1 MAPGHP
7 ASSPTRTLPLLS
19 CSGKRA
25 KIFFKS
31 RKYFLKWNIF
41 FLSEKM
47 FLKRKIFFG
56 EKNILWMII
65 IVCSV
70 ETQHTIGYGSRQTT
84 EECPDA
90 IIMQC
95 IQSVVGVIIQ
105 AIIIIIIIIVLSLSL
120 PPSRPAWRAL
130 CLPSSP
136 GPRRLGTRWS
146 SPSKQPIL
154 WSSPYGHCRS
164 ARVIT

>member
-1 MAPGHP
+1 
-7 ASSPTRTLPLLS
+7 
-19 CSGKRA
+19 
-25 KIFFKS
+25 
-31 RKYFLKWNIF
+31 
-41 FLSEKM
+41 
-47 FLKRKIFFG
+47 
-56 EKNILWMII
+56 MII

-105 AIIIIIIIIVLSLSL
+105 AIIIITIIIIINIIIIIVLSLPLSL
-120 PPSRPAWRAL
+120 SRPAWRAS

-146 SPSKQPIL
+146 SPSKQPMLPIL
-154 WSSPYGHCRS
+154 CTLHSTHHIHIICTLYIIFISLVS
-164 ARVIT
+164 ATLRYCNHK

>member
-1 MAPGHP
+1 
-7 ASSPTRTLPLLS
+7 
-19 CSGKRA
+19 
-25 KIFFKS
+25 
-31 RKYFLKWNIF
+31 
-41 FLSEKM
+41 
-47 FLKRKIFFG
+47 
-56 EKNILWMII
+56 MII

-120 PPSRPAWRAL
+120 PLSLSRPAWRAL

-146 SPSKQPIL
+146 SPSKQPMLPIL
-154 WSSPYGHCRS
+154 CTLHSTHHIHIICTLYIIFISLVS
-164 ARVIT
+164 ATLRYCDHK